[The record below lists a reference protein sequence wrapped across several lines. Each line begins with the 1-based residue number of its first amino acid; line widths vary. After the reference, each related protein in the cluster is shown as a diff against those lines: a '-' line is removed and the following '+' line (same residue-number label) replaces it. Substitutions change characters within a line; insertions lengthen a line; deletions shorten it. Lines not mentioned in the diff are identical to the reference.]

1 MSAGLYIHIPFCKSI
16 CYYCDFFRGVYDAK
30 RAGEYPAALER
41 DAREF
46 SQEGIR
52 FFDSVY
58 VGGGTPT
65 VLPKGAL
72 KAALT
77 GIKRYF
83 VIQEG
88 AEFSCE
94 GNPES
99 FTREKAL
106 ELKSLGVNRIS
117 LGVQS
122 LSDKSLKALGRIHSA
137 SEALSAVRLAAGE
150 GMRVSADIMLG
161 VPFQGEEDLKE
172 FVARMREAGAEHLSA
187 YMLTLC
193 PGTPLWQAE
202 KRGEFIL
209 DDDRIADLYEVF
221 HAAARE
227 AGYERYEVSNWALD
241 GAESRHNL
249 KYWRGEEYV
258 GLGAGAYSMVKGRRF
273 YTEKDIDKYLSGN
286 IVRVTEEVMTQEE
299 LEKERV
305 VFGLRTRFGAPEEAL
320 KGAGIDVK
328 KLMERAGR
336 FFEQRGGA
344 LHLKEE
350 FFLVADGIVAKYII

>member
-1 MSAGLYIHIPFCKSI
+1 M
-16 CYYCDFFRGVYDAK
+16 
-30 RAGEYPAALER
+30 
-41 DAREF
+41 
-46 SQEGIR
+46 
-52 FFDSVY
+52 
-58 VGGGTPT
+58 
-65 VLPKGAL
+65 
-72 KAALT
+72 
-77 GIKRYF
+77 
-83 VIQEG
+83 
-88 AEFSCE
+88 
-94 GNPES
+94 
-99 FTREKAL
+99 
-106 ELKSLGVNRIS
+106 
-117 LGVQS
+117 
-122 LSDKSLKALGRIHSA
+122 
-137 SEALSAVRLAAGE
+137 
-150 GMRVSADIMLG
+150 
-161 VPFQGEEDLKE
+161 PFQGEEDLKE

-209 DDDRIADLYEVF
+209 DDDRLADLYGVF

-227 AGYERYEVSNWALD
+227 AGYERYEVSNWAFD

-273 YTEKDIDKYLSGN
+273 YTEKDIDKYLSGK
-286 IVRVTEEVMTQEE
+286 IVRVTEEVMTQKE

-320 KGAGIDVK
+320 NGAGIDVK

-336 FFEQRGGA
+336 FFELRGGA